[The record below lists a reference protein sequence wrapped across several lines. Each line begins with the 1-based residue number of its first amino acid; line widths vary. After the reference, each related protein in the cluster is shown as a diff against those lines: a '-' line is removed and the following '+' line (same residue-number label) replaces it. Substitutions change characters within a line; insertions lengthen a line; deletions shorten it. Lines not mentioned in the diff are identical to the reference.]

1 MGKGGGHVCGERA
14 HVSCGVCRRGTP
26 QVLGPRRLARARAQV
41 ALDARM
47 SRHQRPSHEDEHVA
61 PGGVGRAE
69 DVGPSGSAELAM
81 MAGAGADLVCG
92 VLRSLLAPPRRRNL
106 ARLLGRRHAREVL
119 HCRGAGYDYHRV
131 KRELQ
136 TAW

>member
-61 PGGVGRAE
+61 AGGVGRAE

-81 MAGAGADLVCG
+81 MVM
-92 VLRSLLAPPRRRNL
+92 
-106 ARLLGRRHAREVL
+106 ARAALILFFEFRARF
-119 HCRGAGYDYHRV
+119 
-131 KRELQ
+131 
-136 TAW
+136 

>member
-61 PGGVGRAE
+61 AGGVVRAE

-81 MAGAGADLVCG
+81 MARAALILVLEFWARFYQRLG
-92 VLRSLLAPPRRRNL
+92 VKLRPLA
-106 ARLLGRRHAREVL
+106 
-119 HCRGAGYDYHRV
+119 
-131 KRELQ
+131 
-136 TAW
+136 